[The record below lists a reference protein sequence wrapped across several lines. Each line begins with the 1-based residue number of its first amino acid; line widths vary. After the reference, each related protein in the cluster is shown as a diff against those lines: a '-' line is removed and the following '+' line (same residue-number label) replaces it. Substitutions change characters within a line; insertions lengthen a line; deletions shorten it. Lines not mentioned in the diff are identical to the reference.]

1 MWISETAHGSLDEGT
16 GSQDARQ
23 ELPVLDRCFQ
33 ETRVSVVGVCRA
45 SVLQGLQPVPGHRMS
60 RGGVLLIQPQEGPP
74 WPRHSQPQQPLR
86 EPLLGILRRC
96 TMVSSQRPS
105 QRSPGE
111 WGEPRPRALTKCWS
125 LSRCTTRDVQ
135 SPMGTRSGDV
145 LYRRSKHRAA
155 LCFTLSMVSL
165 KDRRQSHSQR
175 AEHSTELHGA
185 SPEPAGDAGVGLAQ
199 GPGQHSGL
207 PAKGHLGG
215 SSSVLSTRRPC
226 SKGLPANLLTTKTTS
241 RPHAA
246 HVAHLLSEQ

>member
-16 GSQDARQ
+16 GSRDARQ

-86 EPLLGILRRC
+86 EPLLGIPRRR

-111 WGEPRPRALTKCWS
+111 WGEPKPRALTKCWS

-165 KDRRQSHSQR
+165 EDRRQSHSQR

-185 SPEPAGDAGVGLAQ
+185 PPRASRRCGGGAGTGARTALRTACQ
-199 GPGQHSGL
+199 GPPRGQQQRSQHTWALLQRS
-207 PAKGHLGG
+207 PCQPSHHQNHQPTTC
-215 SSSVLSTRRPC
+215 SSCC
-226 SKGLPANLLTTKTTS
+226 SF
-241 RPHAA
+241 
-246 HVAHLLSEQ
+246 VV